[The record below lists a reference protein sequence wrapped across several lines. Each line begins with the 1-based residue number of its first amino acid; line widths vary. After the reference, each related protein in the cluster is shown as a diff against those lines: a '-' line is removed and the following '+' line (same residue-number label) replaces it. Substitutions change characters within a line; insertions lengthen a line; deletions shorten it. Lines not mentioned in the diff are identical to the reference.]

1 MKEHTL
7 HFIIL
12 CTFAI
17 FMYASVMQGI
27 AYGQGKLKFS
37 TKQTRELWQI
47 CSVSFRNLN
56 PTMGPDIYFPTCDCY
71 VDHIRNNYT
80 SEQIMTDNSSSM
92 GMTQEGYKKLSQE
105 LRDKCNPKKLKE
117 EDFT

>member
-7 HFIIL
+7 HFILVCLLTI
-12 CTFAI
+12 CV
-17 FMYASVMQGI
+17 YAGYMQ
-27 AYGQGKLKFS
+27 ATVYGQDKLKFS

-56 PTMGPDIYFPTCDCY
+56 PTMGPNIYYPVCDCY

-80 SEQIMTDNSSSM
+80 PEQVMTSDNSSM
-92 GMTQEGYKKLSQE
+92 GMTQEGYSKLSQE
-105 LRDKCNPKKLKE
+105 LRDTCNPKIEKPKE
-117 EDFT
+117 FT